1 MDIDEA
7 FAQISLRFQSVSRQ
21 GIKPSIRV
29 SGPDW
34 VCTIE
39 DKQSKL
45 VIIAKEGEL
54 TLVTMEL
61 KKGTPDV
68 QRIFTSEY
76 SQQGIIDRIQQAMDA
91 PH

>member
-7 FAQISLRFQSVSRQ
+7 FAHISEKFQAASRRGIEPSV
-21 GIKPSIRV
+21 RV

-39 DKQSKL
+39 DKQSKF
-45 VIIAKEGEL
+45 VMIAKEGEL

-61 KKGTPDV
+61 KKGSPDV
-68 QRIFTSEY
+68 QRIFTSQY
-76 SQQGIIDRIQQAMDA
+76 AQQEIIDRIQQLMDA
-91 PH
+91 AY

>member
-7 FAQISLRFQSVSRQ
+7 FAHISAKFEAASGR

-39 DKQSKL
+39 DKQSKF

-54 TLVTMEL
+54 TLVTLEF

-76 SQQGIIDRIQQAMDA
+76 SQQEIIDRIQQAMGA
-91 PH
+91 EY

>member
-7 FAQISLRFQSVSRQ
+7 FAQISAKFQAASSR
-21 GIKPSIRV
+21 GIEPAIRV
-29 SGPDW
+29 SGSDW

-39 DKQSKL
+39 DKQSKF
-45 VIIAKEGEL
+45 VVIAKEGEL
-54 TLVTMEL
+54 TLVTMEF

-76 SQQGIIDRIQQAMDA
+76 SQQEIIDRIQREMEAEY
-91 PH
+91 